1 MILISSRRRT
11 GMLIPLA
18 LVAAS
23 PATARVIGRNT
34 PAAPMTATRIATL
47 PTAQQDAWRRY
58 LARSQVQMKA
68 DRAALAAELKPGQM
82 PPPPPI
88 AVGGGEGG
96 MPLDRDAAWYAG
108 PDARAIADTIVSFQ
122 TPAGGWSKNQNRAGP
137 ARLPGQRFANDA
149 ETMNPDRSNFDA
161 PDDRYWT
168 FVGTLD
174 NDATTL
180 EITFLT
186 RVASAR
192 PGAPGAAYR
201 ASIVKGVRYLL
212 AAQYPNGGWPQVW
225 PLEGGFHD
233 GITFN
238 DNAVAQAAMLLQAVA
253 RDPAYAFVPAALRR
267 AADAAVDRAIDVI
280 LAAQSTVGGRRAGWP
295 QQVDALTLAPISARN
310 YEPRSIASGETT
322 DILLFLMQQP
332 RTAAITRAVEDGI
345 AWLKARAI
353 YDQAWTGKGTPEGR
367 RIVPQKG
374 AGPIWSRNYD
384 LITGQPIFGDKDQSI
399 HDDVNEISIGRRNG
413 YNWYVTQPQDAIAAY
428 ESWHARAQTVA
439 QRRTAS

>member
-1 MILISSRRRT
+1 MTYTPFLIA
-11 GMLIPLA
+11 LA
-18 LVAAS
+18 LVAAP
-23 PATARVIGRNT
+23 PAGARVIGKNT
-34 PAAPMTATRIATL
+34 PAERVTAARIATL
-47 PTAQQDAWRRY
+47 PTARQDAWRTY
-58 LARSQVQMKA
+58 LTRSETQRAA
-68 DRAALAAELKPGQM
+68 DRASLAAELKPGQT
-82 PPPPPI
+82 PPPPPL

-96 MPLDRDAAWYAG
+96 MPLDRDASWYAG
-108 PDARAIADTIVSFQ
+108 PEARAIADTIVSFQ

-137 ARLPGQRFANDA
+137 KRLPGQRFANDA

-180 EITFLT
+180 EMKFLT
-186 RVASAR
+186 LVARAL
-192 PGAPGAAYR
+192 PGAQGAAYR
-201 ASIVKGVRYLL
+201 ASVVKGIRYLL
-212 AAQYPNGGWPQVW
+212 AAQYPNGGWPQIW

-253 RDPAYAFVPAALRR
+253 HDPDYAFVPASLRKVAAASVER
-267 AADAAVDRAIDVI
+267 AVSVI
-280 LAAQSTVGGRRAGWP
+280 LAAQVRVDGRGAGWP

-322 DILLFLMQQP
+322 DILLFLMDQP
-332 RTAAITRAVEDGI
+332 RTPAITRAVDDGI

-353 YDQAWTGKGTPEGR
+353 YGQAWTGKGTPEGR

-384 LITGQPIFGDKDQSI
+384 LVSGRPIFGDKDQSI
-399 HDDVNEISIGRRNG
+399 HDDVNDISIGRRNG
-413 YNWYVTQPQDAIAAY
+413 YNWYVTQPLDAIAAY
-428 ESWHARAQTVA
+428 DAWRAGTRAIAPKPV
-439 QRRTAS
+439 S

>member
-1 MILISSRRRT
+1 MT
-11 GMLIPLA
+11 HKA
-18 LVAAS
+18 LFLTLLLAS
-23 PATARVIGRNT
+23 PASARVIGKNT
-34 PAAPMTATRIATL
+34 PAEPVTAGRIAQL
-47 PTAQQDAWRRY
+47 PATKQGAWKTY
-58 LARSQVQMKA
+58 LQRSEAQMKA
-68 DRAALAAELKPGQM
+68 DRASLVAELKPGQT
-82 PPPPPI
+82 PPPPPL
-88 AVGGGEGG
+88 AVGGGEGQ

-108 PDARAIADTIVSFQ
+108 PEARAVADTIVSFQ
-122 TPAGGWSKNQNRAGP
+122 TPAGGWSKNQSRAVAP
-137 ARLPGQRFANDA
+137 RLPGQRYANDA

-161 PDDRYWT
+161 PNDRFWT

-174 NDATTL
+174 NDATTQ
-180 EITFLT
+180 EIKFLT
-186 RVASAR
+186 RVATAT
-192 PGAPGAAYR
+192 PGAAGAKYR

-212 AAQYPNGGWPQVW
+212 AAQYPNGGWPQIY

-253 RDPAYAFVPAALRR
+253 TDPAYRFVPAALRSASASAVRR
-267 AADAAVDRAIDVI
+267 AVDVI
-280 LAAQSTVGGRRAGWP
+280 LAAQAKVSGRGAGWP

-332 RTAAITRAVEDGI
+332 KTPAIVRAVDDGI
-345 AWLKARAI
+345 AWLKGRAI

-384 LITGQPIFGDKDQSI
+384 LVTGQPIFGDKDQSI
-399 HDDVNEISIGRRNG
+399 HDDVNDISIGRRNG

-428 ESWHARAQTVA
+428 EAWRVRAQTVTHR
-439 QRRTAS
+439 QSAS

>member
-1 MILISSRRRT
+1 MTYKAFLLAFALI
-11 GMLIPLA
+11 
-18 LVAAS
+18 AAA
-23 PATARVIGRNT
+23 PASARVIGKNT
-34 PAAPMTATRIATL
+34 PAQPVTAARIATL
-47 PTAQQDAWRRY
+47 PPQQQGAWQAY
-58 LARSQVQMKA
+58 LARSQAQMKA
-68 DRAALAAELKPGQM
+68 DRASLAAELKPGQT
-82 PPPPPI
+82 PPPAPI

-108 PDARAIADTIVSFQ
+108 PQAKAIADTIVSFQ

-149 ETMNPDRSNFDA
+149 ETMNPDKSNFDA
-161 PDDRYWT
+161 PEDRFWT

-180 EITFLT
+180 EMKFLT
-186 RVASAR
+186 RVAQAR
-192 PGAPGAAYR
+192 PGASGAPYR
-201 ASIVKGVRYLL
+201 ASIVKGIRYLL
-212 AAQYPNGGWPQVW
+212 AAQYPNGGWPQIW

-253 RDPAYAFVPAALRR
+253 RDPAYTFVPASLRS
-267 AADAAVDRAIDVI
+267 AAGAAVDRAIGVI
-280 LAAQSTVGGRRAGWP
+280 LAAQAKVGGRGAGWP

-322 DILLFLMQQP
+322 DILLFLMRQP
-332 RTAAITRAVEDGI
+332 PTPAIVRAVEDGI

-384 LITGQPIFGDKDQSI
+384 LVTGQPIFGDKDQSI
-399 HDDVNEISIGRRNG
+399 HDDVNGISIGRRNG
-413 YNWYVTQPQDAIAAY
+413 YNWYGSQPKDAIAAY
-428 ESWHARAQTVA
+428 DAWHARAQTVA
-439 QRRTAS
+439 RRRTGS